1 MDKVTGE
8 HHERP
13 VGRAYDDGLA
23 RTLPQA
29 RDQRPWS
36 PAEWVPAQPHQYTL
50 EESAMKAMR
59 FHEFGSSEVLRYEDV
74 DRPVPGPGQVLVRVA
89 ATSFNP
95 VDDHIRAGVLA
106 ELIPITLP
114 YVPGIDLAGTIAE
127 LGADVTGL
135 EVGDRVVAMLPLDSA
150 GGAAEYAL
158 APAESL
164 APAPRTTDLV
174 DAAALPLAGL
184 AAWQTAFELAEL
196 KPGQTV
202 LVNGAGGA
210 VGSLVVQLAVDAGAH
225 VTTVTA
231 PQHADRLRGYGAN
244 RVVGPLALAAGAAA
258 VGGPFQVV
266 VNHVRVSPEE
276 LAQLT
281 NYVADGGVAASTAGP
296 IPEDPARG
304 VRSAS
309 LWVRSDGAQ
318 LTELVAKVDAG
329 QLRIH
334 VADRRPV
341 AELRTV
347 HQDADAGRLPGKTVL
362 IAP

>member
-1 MDKVTGE
+1 V
-8 HHERP
+8 
-13 VGRAYDDGLA
+13 L
-23 RTLPQA
+23 
-29 RDQRPWS
+29 
-36 PAEWVPAQPHQYTL
+36 
-50 EESAMKAMR
+50 
-59 FHEFGSSEVLRYEDV
+59 GSSEVLRYEDV

-89 ATSFNP
+89 ATAFNP

-114 YVPGIDLAGTIAE
+114 YVPGIDLAGTVAE

-150 GGAAEYAL
+150 GGAAE
-158 APAESL
+158 SL
-164 APAPRTTDLV
+164 APAPQTIDLV

-225 VTTVTA
+225 VTTA
-231 PQHADRLRGYGAN
+231 DGPRHAGRLRGYGAN

-276 LAQLT
+276 LALLT

-296 IPEDPARG
+296 IPGDPARG

-362 IAP
+362 IVP

>member
-1 MDKVTGE
+1 
-8 HHERP
+8 
-13 VGRAYDDGLA
+13 
-23 RTLPQA
+23 
-29 RDQRPWS
+29 
-36 PAEWVPAQPHQYTL
+36 
-50 EESAMKAMR
+50 MKAVR

-74 DRPVPGPGQVLVRVA
+74 ARPVPGTGQVLVRVA

-106 ELIPITLP
+106 EMIPITLP
-114 YVPGIDLAGTIAE
+114 YVPGIDLAGTVAE

-135 EVGDRVVAMLPLDSA
+135 AAGDRIVAMLPLDSA
-150 GGAAEYAL
+150 GGAAEYVL

-164 APAPRTTDLV
+164 TPAPRTIELV
-174 DAAALPLAGL
+174 DAAALPLTGL
-184 AAWQTAFELAEL
+184 AAWQTAFDLAEL

-225 VTTVTA
+225 VTAVDA
-231 PQHADRLRGYGAN
+231 PQHADRLRGYGAA
-244 RVVGPLALAAGAAA
+244 RVVGPLDLAAGPAA
-258 VGGPFQVV
+258 VGGPFQAV

-281 NYVADGGVAASTAGP
+281 RYVADGGVAASTAGP
-296 IPEDPARG
+296 IPEDPARR

-318 LTELVAKVDAG
+318 LSELVAKVDAG
-329 QLRIH
+329 KLRLHI
-334 VADRRPV
+334 ADHRPV
-341 AELRTV
+341 AELASV
-347 HQDADAGRLPGKTVL
+347 HENAGAGRLPGKTVVL
-362 IAP
+362 AP

>member
-1 MDKVTGE
+1 
-8 HHERP
+8 
-13 VGRAYDDGLA
+13 
-23 RTLPQA
+23 
-29 RDQRPWS
+29 
-36 PAEWVPAQPHQYTL
+36 
-50 EESAMKAMR
+50 MKAMR
-59 FHEFGSSEVLRYEDV
+59 FHKFGSSEVLRYEDI
-74 DRPVPGPGQVLVRVA
+74 DRPSPGPGQVLVRAA

-106 ELIPITLP
+106 EMIPITLP
-114 YVPGIDLAGTIAE
+114 YVPGIDLAGTVSE

-150 GGAAEYAL
+150 GGAAEYVL

-164 APAPRTTDLV
+164 APAPQTTDLV
-174 DAAALPLAGL
+174 DAAALPLTGL
-184 AAWQTAFELAEL
+184 AAWQTVFELAEL
-196 KPGQTV
+196 KPGQTI

-225 VTTVTA
+225 VTAVDA
-231 PQHADRLRGYGAN
+231 PEHADRLRGYGAN
-244 RVVGPLALAAGAAA
+244 RVVVPLVLAAGPAA

-266 VNHVRVSPEE
+266 VNHVRISPEE

-296 IPEDPARG
+296 IPEDRVRG

-318 LTELVAKVDAG
+318 LSELVARVDTG

-334 VADRRPV
+334 VAARRQV
-341 AELRTV
+341 AELAAV
-347 HQDADAGRLPGKTVL
+347 HEDAGAGRLPGKTVL